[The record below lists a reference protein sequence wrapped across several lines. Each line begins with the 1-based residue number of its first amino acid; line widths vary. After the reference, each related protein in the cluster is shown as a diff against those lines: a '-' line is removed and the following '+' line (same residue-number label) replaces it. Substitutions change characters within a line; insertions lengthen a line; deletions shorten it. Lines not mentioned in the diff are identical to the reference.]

1 MKTAKTFFLLKFLN
15 PTSLAYFPAPLQKIN
30 RGLLLS
36 GCCFCMLSPSH
47 GHEGLLPVTNPTVI
61 CVFELLVGTSDIC
74 CTASAETLKAAAQ
87 HFSAQ
92 WLSNLFCLIAHT
104 SLLRK
109 WMVKTFR
116 AEWFRAL
123 AVSLQI
129 IHRETAYSNLFFIL
143 IK

>member
-1 MKTAKTFFLLKFLN
+1 
-15 PTSLAYFPAPLQKIN
+15 
-30 RGLLLS
+30 
-36 GCCFCMLSPSH
+36 MLSPSH
-47 GHEGLLPVTNPTVI
+47 GHEGLLPVTNTTVI

-129 IHRETAYSNLFFIL
+129 IHRETVYSNLFFIL
-143 IK
+143 IKWQPKVFDIPGLLQFSHVTLQGADFGLLLPTFFCCLMFALG